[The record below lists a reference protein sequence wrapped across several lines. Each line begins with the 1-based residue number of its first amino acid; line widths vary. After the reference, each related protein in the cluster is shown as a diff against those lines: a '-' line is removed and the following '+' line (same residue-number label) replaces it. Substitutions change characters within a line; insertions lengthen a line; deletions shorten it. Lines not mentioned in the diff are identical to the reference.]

1 MYIAALNSG
10 DCIPRSKKKTP
21 VIFSS
26 ELFHIKSYISD
37 TKTKHAIR
45 EYAAS
50 AYFRSSFGAVVLF
63 MTFPSF
69 GAVVLFMT
77 YLVRG
82 YCLWRFILGRWYCLL
97 FIRYLLRSFY
107 ITIACLFCKH
117 EKRKF
122 GYCPVFYLIFVWWED
137 NILFLHYKIN

>member
-10 DCIPRSKKKTP
+10 GCIPRSKKKTP

-37 TKTKHAIR
+37 TKTKHAVR
-45 EYAAS
+45 AYAPS
-50 AYFRSSFGAVVLF
+50 AYFKS
-63 MTFPSF
+63 SF

-77 YLVRG
+77 YLG
-82 YCLWRFILGRWYCLL
+82 WWYCLWRFILGQWYCLL

-137 NILFLHYKIN
+137 NIILFLHYKIN